1 MSEYFKSVALL
12 FALLNPFLVL
22 IYLIEMV
29 KDLRMKQFAQIIIY
43 AGLVASVAYY
53 CFAILGDAIFGDI
66 VQAEFASFQIFGG
79 IIFLII
85 GLQFVFHGPMGIT
98 LLKSKSGY
106 SAGAVAMPVL
116 IGPGTISASVVIG
129 KRHDPLEAIAV
140 ILAAVVLSI
149 TIVLALKL
157 LHDFVLP
164 RNEPLVNRYIEIT
177 GRISALYVGTIA
189 VEMIM
194 KGLSTWAEKFST

>member
-1 MSEYFKSVALL
+1 MSEYFKSAILL
-12 FALLNPFLVL
+12 IALLNPFLII

-43 AGLVASVAYY
+43 AGIVASVVYY
-53 CFAILGDAIFGDI
+53 CFAILGDAIFGNI

-85 GLQFVFHGPMGIT
+85 GLQFVFRGPVGLTM
-98 LLKSKSGY
+98 LKDKSGY
-106 SAGAVAMPVL
+106 SVGAVAMPIL

-129 KRHDPLEAIAV
+129 KRHDQLEAIAV
-140 ILAAVVLSI
+140 ILVAVALAIAV
-149 TIVLALKL
+149 VLALKL
-157 LHDFVLP
+157 LHDLVLP
-164 RNEPLVNRYIEIT
+164 RSEPIVNRFIEVT

-189 VEMIM
+189 VEMVM
-194 KGLSTWAEKFST
+194 RGFRTWAEKL

>member
-1 MSEYFKSVALL
+1 MSEYFKSAILL
-12 FALLNPFLVL
+12 IALLNPFLIL

-29 KDLRMKQFAQIIIY
+29 KELKMKQFAQIIIY
-43 AGLVASVAYY
+43 AGIVAALVFS
-53 CFAILGDAIFGDI
+53 CFAILGDAIFGSF

-79 IIFLII
+79 VIFLLI
-85 GLQFVFHGPMGIT
+85 GLQFVFRGPMS
-98 LLKSKSGY
+98 LAMLKTKSGY
-106 SAGAVAMPVL
+106 SLGAVAMPIL

-129 KRHDPLEAIAV
+129 KRHDPIESITV

-149 TIVLALKL
+149 MIVLALKL

-164 RNEPLVNRYIEIT
+164 RSEPIVNRYIEIT

-194 KGLSTWAEKFST
+194 KGLSIWADKF